1 MKINMEIV
9 YDDGTKT
16 TVSFEGALT
25 KKRVLQMI
33 EALDFQPTPAETSS
47 RLTSQDFVQDIA
59 QLSDETLTIKERL
72 KLLLRYES
80 SGIWF
85 TSKEAKVHYER
96 TFEHIPLSTVSTYLG
111 RMYRAGILERR
122 GSRVQREYR
131 YVSKAPEEQ
140 EAAQGIP
147 LHL

>member
-1 MKINMEIV
+1 MKINVEIV

-16 TVSFEGALT
+16 TVSFEGALV
-25 KKRVLQMI
+25 KERVLQMI

-47 RLTSQDFVQDIA
+47 RLTSQDFAQDIA
-59 QLSDETLTIKERL
+59 RLSDETLTVKERL
-72 KLLLRYES
+72 KLLLRYEYP
-80 SGIWF
+80 GVWF

-96 TFEHIPLSTVSTYLG
+96 VSGRIPLSTVSTYLG

-122 GSRVQREYR
+122 GSRAQREYR
-131 YVSKAPEEQ
+131 YVSETSEEQ

-147 LHL
+147 LPL

>member
-1 MKINMEIV
+1 MKINVEIV

-16 TVSFEGALT
+16 VVSFEGALV
-25 KKRVLQMI
+25 KERVLQMI

-47 RLTSQDFVQDIA
+47 RLASQDFAQDIA
-59 QLSDETLTIKERL
+59 RLSDETLTVKERL
-72 KLLLRYES
+72 KLLLRYEYP
-80 SGIWF
+80 GIWF
-85 TSKEAKVHYER
+85 TSKEAKAHYER
-96 TFEHIPLSTVSTYLG
+96 VSGRIPLSTVSTYLG

-122 GSRVQREYR
+122 GSRAQREYR
-131 YVSKAPEEQ
+131 YVSETPEEQ